1 MGFEH
6 EKTAFFEKTAL
17 QCKARRTEIIQ
28 GKSASYTVA
37 SRELVRQVPN
47 LRDTPNPILKKE
59 GNSMKEKSTRLY
71 LRVSPQEKE
80 KIDGIAKSCGLST
93 AEYIR
98 RRALGYMPK
107 TSVPDSFYSLS
118 ARLSELLN
126 RDLSPATETAALKLF
141 DEIHA
146 AITEPPKQTA
156 AEIRKETAQWQVQD
170 SGLSS
175 PD

>member
-1 MGFEH
+1 
-6 EKTAFFEKTAL
+6 
-17 QCKARRTEIIQ
+17 
-28 GKSASYTVA
+28 
-37 SRELVRQVPN
+37 
-47 LRDTPNPILKKE
+47 
-59 GNSMKEKSTRLY
+59 MKEKQERLY

-107 TSVPDSFYSLS
+107 SSVPDSFYSLS

-156 AEIRKETAQWQVQD
+156 AAIRREEAQWQAQD
-170 SGLSS
+170 SGRSS

>member
-1 MGFEH
+1 
-6 EKTAFFEKTAL
+6 
-17 QCKARRTEIIQ
+17 
-28 GKSASYTVA
+28 
-37 SRELVRQVPN
+37 
-47 LRDTPNPILKKE
+47 
-59 GNSMKEKSTRLY
+59 MKEKSTRLY

-107 TSVPDSFYSLS
+107 PAVPDSFYSLS

-146 AITEPPKQTA
+146 AITEPPKQTSV
-156 AEIRKETAQWQVQD
+156 EIRREAAQWQVQD
-170 SGLSS
+170 SGRSS

>member
-1 MGFEH
+1 
-6 EKTAFFEKTAL
+6 
-17 QCKARRTEIIQ
+17 
-28 GKSASYTVA
+28 
-37 SRELVRQVPN
+37 
-47 LRDTPNPILKKE
+47 
-59 GNSMKEKSTRLY
+59 MKEKSTRLY

-107 TSVPDSFYSLS
+107 SSVPDSFYSLS

-126 RDLSPATETAALKLF
+126 RDLSPAMETAALKLF

-156 AEIRKETAQWQVQD
+156 AEIRKEAAKWQVQD

>member
-1 MGFEH
+1 
-6 EKTAFFEKTAL
+6 
-17 QCKARRTEIIQ
+17 
-28 GKSASYTVA
+28 
-37 SRELVRQVPN
+37 
-47 LRDTPNPILKKE
+47 
-59 GNSMKEKSTRLY
+59 MKEKSTRLY

-107 TSVPDSFYSLS
+107 SSVPESFYSLS

-146 AITEPPKQTA
+146 AITEPPKQTSV
-156 AEIRKETAQWQVQD
+156 EIRREAAQWQVQD
-170 SGLSS
+170 SGRSS

>member
-1 MGFEH
+1 
-6 EKTAFFEKTAL
+6 
-17 QCKARRTEIIQ
+17 
-28 GKSASYTVA
+28 
-37 SRELVRQVPN
+37 
-47 LRDTPNPILKKE
+47 
-59 GNSMKEKSTRLY
+59 MKEKSTRLY

-80 KIDGIAKSCGLST
+80 KIDGIAKSCGLPT
-93 AEYIR
+93 AEYSR

-107 TSVPDSFYSLS
+107 KSVHDSFYSLS
-118 ARLSELLN
+118 ASLSELLN

-146 AITEPPKQTA
+146 AITEPPKKTA
-156 AEIRKETAQWQVQD
+156 AEIRKEAAKWQVQD

>member
-1 MGFEH
+1 
-6 EKTAFFEKTAL
+6 
-17 QCKARRTEIIQ
+17 
-28 GKSASYTVA
+28 
-37 SRELVRQVPN
+37 
-47 LRDTPNPILKKE
+47 
-59 GNSMKEKSTRLY
+59 MKEKSTRLY

-98 RRALGYMPK
+98 RRALGYVPK
-107 TSVPDSFYSLS
+107 PAVPDSFYSLS

-126 RDLSPATETAALKLF
+126 RDLSPAMETAALKLF

-156 AEIRKETAQWQVQD
+156 AEIRKEATAWQAQD
-170 SGLSS
+170 SGRSS

>member
-1 MGFEH
+1 
-6 EKTAFFEKTAL
+6 
-17 QCKARRTEIIQ
+17 
-28 GKSASYTVA
+28 
-37 SRELVRQVPN
+37 
-47 LRDTPNPILKKE
+47 
-59 GNSMKEKSTRLY
+59 MKEKSTRLY

-98 RRALGYMPK
+98 RRALGFMPK
-107 TSVPDSFYSLS
+107 TSVPDSFFSLT

-126 RDLSPATETAALKLF
+126 RDLSPATETAAIKLF

-146 AITEPPKQTA
+146 DITEPPKQTA
-156 AEIRKETAQWQVQD
+156 AEIRREAAQWQVQD
-170 SGLSS
+170 SGRSS

>member
-1 MGFEH
+1 
-6 EKTAFFEKTAL
+6 
-17 QCKARRTEIIQ
+17 
-28 GKSASYTVA
+28 
-37 SRELVRQVPN
+37 
-47 LRDTPNPILKKE
+47 
-59 GNSMKEKSTRLY
+59 MKEKSTRLY

-80 KIDGIAKSCGLST
+80 KIDGLAKSCGLST

-107 TSVPDSFYSLS
+107 KSVPDSFYSLS
-118 ARLSELLN
+118 ASLSELLN

-156 AEIRKETAQWQVQD
+156 AEIRKEATKWQVQD
-170 SGLSS
+170 SGQSS

>member
-1 MGFEH
+1 
-6 EKTAFFEKTAL
+6 
-17 QCKARRTEIIQ
+17 
-28 GKSASYTVA
+28 
-37 SRELVRQVPN
+37 
-47 LRDTPNPILKKE
+47 
-59 GNSMKEKSTRLY
+59 MKEKSTRLY

-107 TSVPDSFYSLS
+107 PVVPDSFYSLTAS
-118 ARLSELLN
+118 LSELLN
-126 RDLSPATETAALKLF
+126 RDLSPATETAAIKLF
-141 DEIHA
+141 DEIHPD
-146 AITEPPKQTA
+146 ITEPPKQTA
-156 AEIRKETAQWQVQD
+156 TEIRREAAQWQVQD